1 MGFLLVVT
9 RSFGAFRRGD
19 VVEGMTAIDQILNSE
34 HAAFVVRVAATL
46 YPGV

>member
-19 VVEGMTAIDQILNSE
+19 VVEGIAAIEQIQSSE
-34 HAAFVVRVAATL
+34 YASFVVRVATTL